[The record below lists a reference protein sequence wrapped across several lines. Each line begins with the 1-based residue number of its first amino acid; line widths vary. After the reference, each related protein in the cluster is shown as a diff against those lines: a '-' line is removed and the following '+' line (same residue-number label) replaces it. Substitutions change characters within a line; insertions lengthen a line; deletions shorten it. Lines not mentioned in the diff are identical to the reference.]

1 VIQFD
6 PGVKT
11 PGYFRVVASRLRSA
25 RISKKGSTVSAAK
38 KCSVTQKVCR
48 AAWISKSRF
57 LRFDTLALGWHRSAS
72 LNVEEAHAHGEQAR
86 ILMNLWQN

>member
-1 VIQFD
+1 
-6 PGVKT
+6 
-11 PGYFRVVASRLRSA
+11 
-25 RISKKGSTVSAAK
+25 
-38 KCSVTQKVCR
+38 VTQKVCR